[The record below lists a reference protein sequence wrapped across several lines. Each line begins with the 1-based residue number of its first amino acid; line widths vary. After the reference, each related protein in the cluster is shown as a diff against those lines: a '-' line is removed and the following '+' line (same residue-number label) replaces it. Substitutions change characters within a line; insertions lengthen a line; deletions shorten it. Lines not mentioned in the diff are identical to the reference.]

1 MDFIERRKVRL
12 EDFRVWIEKFSSSRF
27 VHVYGKVS
35 FKPNSADLLNELYWL
50 VRDQTES
57 RMRDVGHRLD
67 RHKMASMLEMTVM
80 AALPIKTSENL
91 GNDLPFCNAAFAMFC
106 ALDIVLSWGDT
117 ILDTDCPSFCETHL
131 LWLRWCHQEHFPIF
145 SNAMTW
151 YAFECYCHER
161 EAVRAANNRLK
172 DFL

>member
-1 MDFIERRKVRL
+1 VDFIERRKVRL

-91 GNDLPFCNAAFAMFC
+91 GNDLPFCNVLRSGHRAVMGRYDTRHGLPEFLRDAP
-106 ALDIVLSWGDT
+106 IVAQVV
-117 ILDTDCPSFCETHL
+117 PSGTFSYL
-131 LWLRWCHQEHFPIF
+131 LKRDDLVC
-145 SNAMTW
+145 
-151 YAFECYCHER
+151 
-161 EAVRAANNRLK
+161 V
-172 DFL
+172 